1 MKAQRQTK
9 SIFTSWWVQALLLAA
24 VALVAFTVGYGMD
37 QSQDQSQT
45 STTYE
50 EAVVIRVIDGDTIE
64 LDDGR
69 RVRYIGIDTPE
80 TVHPEKDVE
89 CYGPEATVRNRE
101 LVEGKT
107 VEMQAGVEES
117 DRYGRLLRY
126 VHVDGRF
133 VNALLVA
140 EGYARASSFGDEKR
154 FRQVFVQLEQYSQM
168 LKRGMWEACE

>member
-1 MKAQRQTK
+1 MREEIPVK
-9 SIFTSWWVQALLLAA
+9 STFSSRWMQWILLIGVALAA
-24 VALVAFTVGYGMD
+24 SVAGYYVGTTRSEADTVN
-37 QSQDQSQT
+37 
-45 STTYE
+45 E
-50 EAVVIRVIDGDTIE
+50 EAVVTRVIDGDTVE
-64 LDDGR
+64 LANGR

-80 TVHPEKDVE
+80 SVHPEKDVE
-89 CYGPEATVRNRE
+89 CYGPEATRRNRE

-107 VEMQAGVEES
+107 VELQPGVEES